1 MIVILSTP
9 SLGIT
14 FDYYRH
20 DSEGNVEYY
29 FQLPL
34 SGSHPPALIEFID
47 VDEADGSAI
56 RMLRYS
62 NVSPRDVIADLYIL
76 NERSWDIT
84 YEGAFAAAL
93 IAYAAIAKFIRYVEG
108 DNDAKNFQF
117 LHRIPRGSLTRSRSC
132 CDASTFN
139 SFTGFH
145 SFFQSRLSFVVW
157 KPFNSFTGFHKFVS

>member
-1 MIVILSTP
+1 MC
-9 SLGIT
+9 
-14 FDYYRH
+14 
-20 DSEGNVEYY
+20 N
-29 FQLPL
+29 
-34 SGSHPPALIEFID
+34 PPALIEFID

-108 DNDAKNFQF
+108 DNDAKNDWERDYVLVTKPKYDTVSYVYTFYITHFINKKTTLTIKKRTAKGLEVIFEGTLQEAYEKF
-117 LHRIPRGSLTRSRSC
+117 CKDSHKDGAHVNRQIFDIVDSLERWNEL
-132 CDASTFN
+132 F
-139 SFTGFH
+139 
-145 SFFQSRLSFVVW
+145 
-157 KPFNSFTGFHKFVS
+157 